1 MIFQHAT
8 PPTQARWVDGDSLW
22 LRMTLGPDLI
32 RYVVPKGY
40 VALDGVSLTVCD
52 VDVVGG
58 SFTVMLITHT
68 QRHVT
73 LPTRVVGDFINVE
86 VDVMGKYAERG
97 TAELRSRVDALEAML
112 TSLHSALD
120 ARVAALEAGRGQVVA
135 GTQD

>member
-1 MIFQHAT
+1 
-8 PPTQARWVDGDSLW
+8 
-22 LRMTLGPDLI
+22 MTLGPDLI